1 MTGERTRSERLL
13 HETVGAS
20 VLSRHLGHRQL
31 HTHIFAYANTCVNS
45 PHLAAV
51 LSRGGRCRCGTR
63 RLLRP
68 ARRPTVILA
77 TDGLAITL
85 AEHWVGAGKGVDNM
99 MGMVISTGAGGG
111 LILGGRPKHGASGN
125 AGHIGHIEVSAMDGE
140 STFGHP
146 GTLEA
151 VASGPPFGRVGATS
165 RLGRDHRRR
174 AFTRLR
180 AWRRNSSRRHHPGGH
195 RRWAGDLQ
203 RGRSAGSGAGRD
215 RRRILPS
222 HA

>member
-85 AEHWVGAGKGVDNM
+85 AEHWVGAGKGVANM
-99 MGMVISTGAGGG
+99 MGMVISTGVGGA
-111 LILGGRPKHGASGN
+111 LILSGRPMYGASGN

-140 STFGHP
+140 STFGQAISSAAALLD
-146 GTLEA
+146 LELVVIGGGFSQA
-151 VASGPPFGRVGATS
+151 TPDLFRIIRETVASHHFEFVRKVRVVP
-165 RLGRDHRRR
+165 
-174 AFTRLR
+174 
-180 AWRRNSSRRHHPGGH
+180 SS
-195 RRWAGDLQ
+195 L
-203 RGRSAGSGAGRD
+203 SGAGP
-215 RRRILPS
+215 LVGAAALV
-222 HA
+222 HLTQ